1 MSSSSSSESE
11 DESFNN
17 IRGMK
22 PYMYEPTKSKT
33 NIEYEEISSASEC
46 SDDSDVS
53 TTATRIRNITWCQC
67 GKCMPM
73 QTSVESLCCRE
84 MSEICEARYAGI
96 KYFSIKHI
104 SKLSLQRYNDGLSL
118 EIRFF

>member
-53 TTATRIRNITWCQC
+53 TTATRMYTQHYVVSMWKMYAHAN
-67 GKCMPM
+67 KCRKFIL
-73 QTSVESLCCRE
+73 QNKCL
-84 MSEICEARYAGI
+84 RYA
-96 KYFSIKHI
+96 
-104 SKLSLQRYNDGLSL
+104 KLDIQV
-118 EIRFF
+118 